1 MKVAKL
7 VCVLGDADTN
17 SNKYYNMT
25 QISSTEFEAKW
36 GRVGGSEAQQV
47 YPMSQWDKI
56 YRDKTKP
63 SKKPKPYTDVT
74 ELYAQEEAKA
84 DGKAAPAFE
93 IVSSARNK
101 ALQDVVKRLLAY
113 ARKSVAAN
121 YTVSSEAV
129 TPKQVERAQAAL
141 DAISVVKVDTLA
153 DLKGVNE
160 RLLDFFTI
168 VPRKM
173 KDVRDHLLRADD
185 LTGAPALFAS
195 IVANEQDTLDQM
207 AGQVS
212 LLGKGG
218 ADAPA
223 ASAGK
228 DSLGLIGVDADLVT
242 DARELAQIRS
252 LMQSKGRMFK
262 HAFKV
267 RNERTQALYDR
278 HHASA
283 RNKYNELF
291 WHGSRSENWW
301 SILEKGL
308 LIRPTGAAYTGSMF
322 GDGIY
327 FASEFDKSLGYTS
340 INSSRWAGGNQNN
353 AFLAL
358 YRVHL
363 GNQYVTQRAESH
375 LTLKHLQRGGFDS
388 THGKKGPALMR
399 DEYIVYQPQQCTVEY
414 LVEVEGSQH

>member
-25 QISSTEFEAKW
+25 QISPTEFEAKW

-56 YRDKTKP
+56 YRDKTKA

-84 DGKAAPAFE
+84 DGKPAFE
-93 IVSSARNK
+93 IVSSKRDP

-121 YTVSSEAV
+121 YTVSSESV
-129 TPKQVERAQAAL
+129 TPKQVERAQASL
-141 DAISVVKVDTLA
+141 DAISTMKPTSLA
-153 DLKGVNE
+153 DVREVNE
-160 RLLDFFTI
+160 RLLAFFTV

-173 KDVRDHLLRADD
+173 KDVRDHLLKTDD
-185 LTGAPALFAS
+185 LAGNAALFSA

-212 LLGKGG
+212 LIGKGG
-218 ADAPA
+218 SDAQA

-228 DSLGLIGVDADLVT
+228 DTLGLMGVDASLVT

-267 RNERTQALYDR
+267 RNDRTQDLYDK
-278 HHASA
+278 HYAGA
-283 RNKYNELF
+283 ANKYNELF
-291 WHGSRSENWW
+291 WHGSRSENWI

-340 INSSRWAGGNQNN
+340 ISSSRWAGGNQSN

-363 GNQYVTQRAESH
+363 GKQYVTQRAESH
-375 LTLKHLQRGGFDS
+375 LSLKHLQKGGFDS
-388 THGKKGPALMR
+388 THGKKGVSLMR

-414 LVEVEGSQH
+414 LVEVVGSQH